1 MRKIELMHY
10 LFGTKTG
17 FCKDCE
23 HFYRKQYSGT
33 YRKCEVYGDSCGEG
47 TDWKATY
54 LACGLY
60 PDMPYN
66 GRKVVELAKRGKT
79 KELESPLEGQI
90 KIKVKNE

>member
-1 MRKIELMHY
+1 MKKIELMHH
-10 LFGTKTG
+10 LFGIKTG

-33 YRKCEVYGDSCGEG
+33 YRKCKVYGDSCGEG

-54 LACGLY
+54 MACGLY
-60 PDMPYN
+60 PDVPYN
-66 GRKVVELAKRGKT
+66 GRKVVELVKRGKI

-90 KIKVKNE
+90 KMKVKNE